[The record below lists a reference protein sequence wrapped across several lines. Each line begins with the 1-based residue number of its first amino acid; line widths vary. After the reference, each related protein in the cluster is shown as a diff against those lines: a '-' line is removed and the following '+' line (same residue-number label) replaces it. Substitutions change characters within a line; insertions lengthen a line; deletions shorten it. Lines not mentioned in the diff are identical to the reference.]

1 MRHVLA
7 ALAGR
12 ETPVTAQ
19 ELFIEL
25 RDNGHSLGLATVYR
39 ALHVLRDDGRL
50 HEFHVEDGIAFRACA
65 PEPHH
70 HLVCLQCGRVQEN
83 TPPPWATG
91 STTFG
96 TVDSPCKPAP
106 SRSTAPVGAANRRNE
121 TDGSGLTR
129 HRNRAMRS
137 HRAKHGWR
145 HSCSDGPK
153 GGLACI
159 TSRTV

>member
-70 HLVCLQCGRVQEN
+70 HLVCLQCGRVQEEH
-83 TPPPWATG
+83 
-91 STTFG
+91 TTTLGDWLDHVRHSGFAVQACTIEIYG
-96 TVDSPCKPAP
+96 TCRRCQPAQ
-106 SRSTAPVGAANRRNE
+106 RNRRIRPDQ
-121 TDGSGLTR
+121 T
-129 HRNRAMRS
+129 
-137 HRAKHGWR
+137 
-145 HSCSDGPK
+145 P
-153 GGLACI
+153 
-159 TSRTV
+159 